1 MGRANKVQ
9 RPFLTVIIPAY
20 NEENRLP
27 ESLRKIAAFLRQQ
40 PYRSEVLVVENGS
53 SDDTSGV
60 VQRFGATV
68 KVSDPFTLEL
78 LHSPPGKGIAV
89 KTGMLVGKGE
99 YLFICDADLSMPIEE
114 VQKFLP
120 PQIEPNHY
128 DVAIA
133 SREVA
138 GAVRYDEPAYRH
150 LMGRIFNFIV
160 RSLIVPGIED
170 TQCGFK
176 CFTYEAAHQIFP
188 FQTIDGWGFD
198 PELLYIARLRGLRL
212 VEIPINW
219 YYMAESRVNP
229 IRDTINMVREV
240 LRIRR
245 NGQRGIYAKVMPQN
259 NGSASPTP

>member
-1 MGRANKVQ
+1 MQ
-9 RPFLTVIIPAY
+9 HPFLTVVIPAY

-27 ESLRKIAAFLRQQ
+27 ESLRKIAEFLRQQ
-40 PYRSEVLVVENGS
+40 SYRAEVLVVENGS

-60 VQRFGATV
+60 VQRFGATLHAD
-68 KVSDPFTLEL
+68 DPFVLEL

-89 KTGMLVGKGE
+89 KTGMLVGKGD

-120 PQIEPNHY
+120 PQVAPDHY
-128 DVAIA
+128 DIAIA

-138 GAVRYDEPAYRH
+138 GAVRYGEPAYRH
-150 LMGRIFNFIV
+150 LMGRVFNRIV
-160 RSLIVPGIED
+160 RTLIVPGIED

-176 CFTYEAAHQIFP
+176 CFTREAAQQIFP

-229 IRDTINMVREV
+229 VRDTINMVREV

-245 NGQRGIYAKVMPQN
+245 NGQRGIYAKVMSHKSSSKN
-259 NGSASPTP
+259 KSK